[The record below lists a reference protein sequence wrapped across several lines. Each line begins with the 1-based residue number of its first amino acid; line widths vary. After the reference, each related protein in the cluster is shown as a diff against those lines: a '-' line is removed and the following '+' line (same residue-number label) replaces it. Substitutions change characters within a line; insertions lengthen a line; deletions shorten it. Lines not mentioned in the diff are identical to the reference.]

1 MFRYALLVAA
11 CTVLA
16 PAQAAASD
24 VAAAPFQLAAADGV
38 DFDDEGLERKSS
50 SRTGH
55 ADYSAKAYKAELTA
69 LPKDQQ
75 IALRSIMGKLDATT
89 KSQLEAL
96 VANRR
101 VQYKDAT
108 GHTLVDNLWSLV
120 DKPLKHKIKNA
131 ALLTEIVRDVGRPS
145 TIAQAEHNTCTA
157 TSIQSALA
165 RSAPGEYV
173 RIIAGL
179 AAGDG
184 KVTARDG
191 KLKLSSADYIAFS
204 DRTIT
209 GNLFQPAIMEAEAR
223 HNGGGAH
230 YDNKTDTT
238 TNKKGE
244 KWQGAMD
251 ADVSSVQ
258 TALLIGKYTTIYAS
272 ETPKKKLVAILR
284 GASAKKPVLVGFNTA
299 GGGGH
304 EVQVI
309 GFDQTKNRYKIRNP
323 WGELLLLPI
332 ADVESHADGV
342 NFRKD

>member
-1 MFRYALLVAA
+1 MHRSALLLAA
-11 CTVLA
+11 CLLLA
-16 PAQAAASD
+16 PAPALAQE
-24 VAAAPFQLAAADGV
+24 AAPPFMLAAADGV
-38 DFDDEGLERKSS
+38 DFDDDGHERASS

-55 ADYSAKAYKAELTA
+55 AAYTKKAYQAALTA

-75 IALRSIMGKLDATT
+75 IALRSVMGKLDATT
-89 KSQLEAL
+89 KAQLEAL

-108 GHTLVDNLWSLV
+108 GHTLVDNLWALV

-131 ALLTEIVRDVGRPS
+131 ELLTEIIRDVGRPS

-165 RSAPGEYV
+165 RSAPGEYA
-173 RIIAGL
+173 RILAGL

-184 KVTARDG
+184 VVTARNG
-191 KLKLSSADYIAFS
+191 KLKLSSADYIPFK
-204 DRTIT
+204 DRTVT
-209 GNLFQPAIMEAEAR
+209 GNLFQPAVMEAEAQ
-223 HNGGGAH
+223 NNDGH
-230 YDNKTDTT
+230 YDNKTDTSR
-238 TNKKGE
+238 NKAGE

-251 ADVSSVQ
+251 ADVSKIQ
-258 TALLIGKYTTIYAS
+258 TALLVGKYKTIYAS
-272 ETPKKKLVAILR
+272 EAPKKKVVAVLR
-284 GASAKKPVLVGFNTA
+284 AATAKQPVLVGFNTA

-309 GFDQTKNRYKIRNP
+309 GFDKAKNKYKIRNP

-332 ADVESHADGV
+332 KDVESHADGV
-342 NFRKD
+342 NYRVDK